1 MEAGA
6 GLGARPFGLSPA
18 DVPRHSRGD
27 YHWLHKQ
34 ARAALNNLYATGLQE
49 AVAPAFAWREYVC
62 AHPASRDLVGP
73 GIQSF
78 VAEPIAGTRDANRR
92 GHPRIDFVVQRV
104 DGWVSRLHPGRRPQ
118 EDAAVCWFP
127 PDAFTKGGQ
136 ASGVGAGMYVASAA
150 QPGPAGRPPVL
161 LTVEEAARVPPA
173 DRMGKAA
180 AYERMIWLRGWLGR
194 SEEHGL
200 IDVTHCADFA
210 WQTWLA
216 NVRERDAFIGPGI
229 CSVFVTP
236 PEKPVQLRAHR
247 CDGTW
252 ACLQLDRTW
261 QGQGWQHEVKFLG
274 VHQLPGGPPC

>member
-1 MEAGA
+1 MP
-6 GLGARPFGLSPA
+6 PFGLSVA
-18 DVPRHSRGD
+18 DVPHYSRGD
-27 YHWLHKQ
+27 YNWLHKQ

-127 PDAFTKGGQ
+127 PGAFAQGGQ

-150 QPGPAGRPPVL
+150 QPGPAERPPVL

-180 AYERMIWLRGWLGR
+180 AYERMIWLRGWLGP

-216 NVRERDAFIGPGI
+216 NVRDHRAAFIGPGI
-229 CSVFVTP
+229 CSVFATP
-236 PEKPVQLRAHR
+236 PEQPKVQLRARR

-252 ACLQLDRTW
+252 ACLQLDRAW
-261 QGQGWQHEVKFLG
+261 QGQGWQHAVKFLG
-274 VHQLPGGPPC
+274 VHQRPGGPPS